1 VSQTISALSRST
13 EIDALCSLLRTEL
26 SACEAYRAAVHAVEQ
41 GSECPA
47 LSLRHLYRS
56 HRHFADELLN
66 LIRGLGAP
74 PAGAVGEWGVWS
86 GVLERIAALN
96 GREAAV
102 ATLRAL
108 RHGEVYS
115 LEVARGALQDLE
127 GPPAEWVKGRLVEGI
142 VANFGLLEALETS
155 ADDGSGHPA
164 PA

>member
-1 VSQTISALSRST
+1 MSQPIPALARST

-56 HRHFADELLN
+56 HRHFADDLLN
-66 LIRGLGAP
+66 LIRSLGAP

-86 GVLERIAALN
+86 GVLERIAALK
-96 GREAAV
+96 GREAVV

-115 LEVARGALQDLE
+115 LEVARGALPDLD
-127 GPPAEWVKGRLVEGI
+127 GPPAEWVKGRLVGGI

-155 ADDGSGHPA
+155 AGDEPRQPA